1 MGYELVLN
9 GNAPLSPSAVA
20 AKLEGAFAIVRVDA
34 EEGRRRAIAIAARLE
49 SMGVRSIGKLV
60 LGGPKRAAWLRAL
73 PAGEALVVQFGDE
86 EHHLLQVLL
95 IPGDNVRFGLDG
107 PESEAAAKSLI
118 ERCARALNAEVVL
131 V

>member
-1 MGYELVLN
+1 MGYELVPR
-9 GNAPLSPSAVA
+9 GDVSLSPSAVA

-34 EEGRRRAIAIAARLE
+34 QEGRRRAIALAARLE

-60 LGGPKRAAWLRAL
+60 LDGPKRAAWLRAL
-73 PAGEALVVQFGDE
+73 PADEALVVQFGDE

-95 IPGDNVRFGLDG
+95 IPGDHLMFGFDG
-107 PESEAAAKSLI
+107 PESESAAKPLI